1 MSLMNIHRLQMPRS
15 SLEWGTRSGV
25 RANTSPPNS
34 NLYTVLDWPSSKEA
48 HPIHYSMAVWKDDI
62 EGQILFQTLMRAK
75 LNTEDYP
82 PHAAASFVCQYV
94 RAYLDRQLQAGSVFV
109 FVCSIDFFL
118 FLHSK
123 CLNTNANRS
132 ARIRQSTYCP
142 QLYYLG
148 INERI
153 LSF

>member
-1 MSLMNIHRLQMPRS
+1 MNIHRLQMPRS

-132 ARIRQSTYCP
+132 ARIRQSTYCL